1 MIHNTIELQ
10 HLFKSHLIYKESENK
25 GERNK
30 EGVRRSKGDPSKTV
44 SLWKKERK
52 KWNGTS
58 TVAGRHAVIKES
70 SCCSVSWRDD
80 VERE

>member
-30 EGVRRSKGDPSKTV
+30 EGVRRRKGDRSKTV

-52 KWNGTS
+52 KWNGT